1 MVPQIDIMIITK
13 DNYRRLVFAI
23 IFIAINIIILPFRIK
38 SGFDLQQNGSSNID
52 INNIDVPSFNSIKI
66 SAPSVYTD
74 TYNPQHVKENNI
86 RISYRLHNPKDEPRP
101 DKFLSVDTFFCK
113 DRADLP
119 PSLQSTDEGKLFDFT
134 TTVSTNLNILW
145 MGDSLGH
152 QFSQGW
158 EAAVLGKGFESNRK
172 VHMKYN
178 VGSKQFDCLAS
189 SAPVRG
195 GGVSAFWRYTK
206 LLERSRWAKIAP
218 CFVMERKWGENFLHT
233 LLDLKYKDPTPGS
246 SQQQYSVNG
255 FDAVVIRSPHGWMKA
270 EELTKERIKEVI
282 IFCQELIGAR
292 AVIFTTVG
300 LDNNAITADMWKGVV
315 NINQLIHEVANE
327 WKPPKDGQDGVQYV
341 LVQEFSDFTSK
352 ILHENGKHIGYNTTS
367 NNFFFERLVGGST
380 SWPQSIP
387 MVCANKPKDNLDSE
401 CQRNKISPDGIHW
414 CVETLGPR
422 FTASIACLL
431 GCVYNE
437 RPPDSTPEGLASV
450 RKCEKD
456 CNDQFMSLK
465 RVPDNWIGNEKTLY
479 ASSKSNAQ

>member
-1 MVPQIDIMIITK
+1 MI
-13 DNYRRLVFAI
+13 
-23 IFIAINIIILPFRIK
+23 
-38 SGFDLQQNGSSNID
+38 
-52 INNIDVPSFNSIKI
+52 
-66 SAPSVYTD
+66 
-74 TYNPQHVKENNI
+74 
-86 RISYRLHNPKDEPRP
+86 
-101 DKFLSVDTFFCK
+101 
-113 DRADLP
+113 
-119 PSLQSTDEGKLFDFT
+119 
-134 TTVSTNLNILW
+134 
-145 MGDSLGH
+145 GDSLGH

-206 LLERSRWAKIAP
+206 LLERSRWTKIAP

-233 LLDLKYKDPTPGS
+233 LLDLKYTDPGS
-246 SQQQYSVNG
+246 SQQEYSVNG
-255 FDAVVIRSPHGWMKA
+255 FDAVVIRLPHGWMKA

-282 IFCQELIGAR
+282 IFCQELVGAR
-292 AVIFTTVG
+292 TVIFTTVG

-315 NINQLIHEVANE
+315 KINQLIHEVANE
-327 WKPPKDGQDGVQYV
+327 WQPPKDGQDGVQYV

-431 GCVYNE
+431 GCVYNKK
-437 RPPDSTPEGLASV
+437 PPESSPEGLASV

-465 RVPDNWIGNEKTLY
+465 RVADNWIGNEKTLY
-479 ASSKSNAQ
+479 ASSNSNA

>member
-1 MVPQIDIMIITK
+1 
-13 DNYRRLVFAI
+13 
-23 IFIAINIIILPFRIK
+23 
-38 SGFDLQQNGSSNID
+38 
-52 INNIDVPSFNSIKI
+52 
-66 SAPSVYTD
+66 
-74 TYNPQHVKENNI
+74 
-86 RISYRLHNPKDEPRP
+86 
-101 DKFLSVDTFFCK
+101 
-113 DRADLP
+113 
-119 PSLQSTDEGKLFDFT
+119 
-134 TTVSTNLNILW
+134 
-145 MGDSLGH
+145 
-152 QFSQGW
+152 
-158 EAAVLGKGFESNRK
+158 
-172 VHMKYN
+172 
-178 VGSKQFDCLAS
+178 
-189 SAPVRG
+189 
-195 GGVSAFWRYTK
+195 
-206 LLERSRWAKIAP
+206 
-218 CFVMERKWGENFLHT
+218 MERKWGENYLHT
-233 LLDLKYKDPTPGS
+233 LLDLKYKDPGS

-255 FDAVVIRSPHGWMKA
+255 LEAVVIRLPHGWMKA

-315 NINQLIHEVANE
+315 KINQLIHEVANE
-327 WKPPKDGQDGVQYV
+327 WQPPKDGQDGVQYV

-401 CQRNKISPDGIHW
+401 CKRNKISPDGIHW

-437 RPPDSTPEGLASV
+437 RPPESSPEGLTSV

-465 RVPDNWIGNEKTLY
+465 RVPDSWIGNEKTLY
-479 ASSKSNAQ
+479 ASSKSNA